1 MRPHTAKHSACHF
14 GTASVPAFCVPGASA
29 TVRSLSFKEWG
40 IPSTRGSL
48 WHQLSRPSRPFA
60 TFLAAAGL
68 VGAVLVTPSVPGGSD
83 AAAGTTTTRV
93 RLSTRAEAVTP
104 RNSADSITLE
114 GEVVA
119 RYDHLPLA
127 QILRRS
133 GDPATANR
141 VARAIVKE
149 ARQLQLSPS
158 LLAGVLL
165 TENARLEP
173 KTVSSRGAVG
183 LMQVMRFHAGV
194 FDCDSDD
201 LLQIEANICHGA
213 RVFAGYLKSTRDV
226 RSALLRYN
234 GCIRSRATQSCRRY
248 PSKVLHQADEI
259 RHQLLLYL
267 PPDKRGSSA
276 GGAAGAES

>member
-1 MRPHTAKHSACHF
+1 LRPHTTKRPASRL
-14 GTASVPAFCVPGASA
+14 GTEIVPAFCVPAGSA
-29 TVRSLSFKEWG
+29 KVRLISFKECG
-40 IPSTRGSL
+40 IPGTRGSV
-48 WHQLSRPSRPFA
+48 WRQLSRPSRPFA

-68 VGAVLVTPSVPGGSD
+68 LGAVLVTPSVPGGSD
-83 AAAGTTTTRV
+83 AETSTRV
-93 RLSTRAEAVTP
+93 GISARAKRVMP
-104 RNSADSITLE
+104 RNSADSISLE

-149 ARQLQLSPS
+149 ARELQLSPS

-173 KTVSSRGAVG
+173 KTVSSRGAIG

-194 FDCDSDD
+194 FNCDSDD

-213 RVFAGYLKSTRDV
+213 RVFAGYLKSTKDV

-234 GCIRSRATQSCRRY
+234 GCIRSLATQSCRRY
-248 PSKVLHQADEI
+248 PSKVLHQAEEI

-267 PPDKRGSSA
+267 PPNKRGSSA
-276 GGAAGAES
+276 SGAES

>member
-1 MRPHTAKHSACHF
+1 MAQT
-14 GTASVPAFCVPGASA
+14 
-29 TVRSLSFKEWG
+29 RSRV
-40 IPSTRGSL
+40 IRSTRTSL
-48 WHQLSRPSRPFA
+48 WYQLSRPSRPFI
-60 TFLAAAGL
+60 TFLAAAGF
-68 VGAVLVTPSVPGGSD
+68 VGAVLLTPSVPLSWDGATSLSAAHSGS
-83 AAAGTTTTRV
+83 
-93 RLSTRAEAVTP
+93 RARAVTGP
-104 RNSADSITLE
+104 RSSADSITLE

-133 GDPATANR
+133 GDPAIANR

-149 ARQLQLSPS
+149 SRELQLSPS

-201 LLQIEANICHGA
+201 LLQVESNICHGA
-213 RVFAGYLKSTRDV
+213 RVFAGYLKRTKDV

-234 GCIRSRATQSCRRY
+234 GCIRSRATQSCKRY
-248 PSKVLHQADEI
+248 PSKVLHQAEEI

-267 PPDKRGSSA
+267 PPNKRGAVTHSA
-276 GGAAGAES
+276 PEAES

>member
-1 MRPHTAKHSACHF
+1 MRPVLAYL
-14 GTASVPAFCVPGASA
+14 PARQTGLW
-29 TVRSLSFKEWG
+29 RKEPV
-40 IPSTRGSL
+40 IQLTRGGL
-48 WHQLSRPSRPFA
+48 GWNQLRNPSRPFL
-60 TFLAAAGL
+60 TFLAAAGFA
-68 VGAVLVTPSVPGGSD
+68 GALLLTPS
-83 AAAGTTTTRV
+83 AQLGTPTWTSIVATRPPFARSV
-93 RLSTRAEAVTP
+93 AEAP
-104 RNSADSITLE
+104 PPAAIDSTSWE
-114 GEVVA
+114 REVVA

-133 GDPATANR
+133 AEPEIANR

-149 ARQLQLSPS
+149 ARELQLSPS

-173 KTVSSRGAVG
+173 DTVSHRGAVG

-201 LLQIEANICHGA
+201 LLQVEANICHGA
-213 RVFAGYLKSTRDV
+213 RVFASYLKRTNDV

-248 PSKVLHQADEI
+248 PSKVLHQAANI
-259 RHQLLLYL
+259 RHQLLQYL
-267 PPDKRGSSA
+267 PRQKLSGSLIVTSPA
-276 GGAAGAES
+276 S